1 MQVKVV
7 EIVPCVS
14 FEERYFIEVTH
25 CLCERRNV
33 DVSFSCRHIS
43 SGQISAWKKK
53 LKLTCPNSECG
64 DA

>member
-43 SGQISAWKKK
+43 SGQISAWKKT
-53 LKLTCPNSECG
+53 LS
-64 DA
+64 